1 MCVSWNILS
10 GRFFILLT
18 VLAALGGCTP
28 FSPKV
33 RSSHPLEVPMAFAWN
48 MNGTAPI
55 DTWWQE
61 FGSHELD
68 HFIDTALGTNF
79 NLRSSWARLNQ
90 AMAAAIKS
98 RAGLFPVLNSSLEG
112 SRTRTYRHGDIN
124 TDSKS
129 ASLDLAASYELDL
142 WGRIR
147 AGYAADQLSTMA
159 AQEDVRT
166 TALSLTGEVVSAWVD
181 LLAAREEM
189 RVVQEQIRLNEQL
202 LTLQVS
208 RFENGM
214 ASALDVSQQQE
225 LVANSR
231 SALPL
236 LAAREKTALNQLAL
250 LLGQAD
256 SESVDVHSH
265 VLPQPLAQPETGIP
279 SNLLMS
285 RPDVRAAYY
294 RLQSADWAVS
304 AARADRLPS
313 LSISA
318 RTAISSDSFTLAW
331 GDWLTRL
338 GANLTGPVFDA
349 GTRRAEVARTQ
360 AVVDERLAEY
370 AAIVLKAIKEVQDS
384 LANIA
389 GQKKRIA
396 RMEQELRAAEQA
408 RDQARLRYIKG
419 QSDYLNFITQQRSVQ
434 SLERNLVAARADLLS
449 SQIALYRAL
458 GGGTEWNET

>member
-1 MCVSWNILS
+1 
-10 GRFFILLT
+10 
-18 VLAALGGCTP
+18 
-28 FSPKV
+28 
-33 RSSHPLEVPMAFAWN
+33 
-48 MNGTAPI
+48 
-55 DTWWQE
+55 
-61 FGSHELD
+61 
-68 HFIDTALGTNF
+68 
-79 NLRSSWARLNQ
+79 
-90 AMAAAIKS
+90 
-98 RAGLFPVLNSSLEG
+98 
-112 SRTRTYRHGDIN
+112 
-124 TDSKS
+124 
-129 ASLDLAASYELDL
+129 
-142 WGRIR
+142 
-147 AGYAADQLSTMA
+147 
-159 AQEDVRT
+159 
-166 TALSLTGEVVSAWVD
+166 
-181 LLAAREEM
+181 
-189 RVVQEQIRLNEQL
+189 
-202 LTLQVS
+202 
-208 RFENGM
+208 
-214 ASALDVSQQQE
+214 
-225 LVANSR
+225 
-231 SALPL
+231 
-236 LAAREKTALNQLAL
+236 
-250 LLGQAD
+250 
-256 SESVDVHSH
+256 
-265 VLPQPLAQPETGIP
+265 
-279 SNLLMS
+279 MS

-294 RLQSADWAVS
+294 RLQSAEWAVS